1 MNARFVN
8 IKVDR
13 QERPE
18 TAYVC
23 RNRTCE
29 APLTSAEARSESA
42 AAGDGEVD
50 GAGSPAPL
58 R

>member
-1 MNARFVN
+1 MNERFVN

-29 APLTSAEARSESA
+29 APLTSAEA
-42 AAGDGEVD
+42 
-50 GAGSPAPL
+50 L
-58 R
+58 RERFSTRRRGRWC

>member
-1 MNARFVN
+1 MNERFVN

-23 RNRTCE
+23 RNRTCK
-29 APLTSAEARSESA
+29 ALTSAEA
-42 AAGDGEVD
+42 
-50 GAGSPAPL
+50 L
-58 R
+58 RERFST

>member
-1 MNARFVN
+1 MNERFVN

-23 RNRTCE
+23 RN
-29 APLTSAEARSESA
+29 APAKR
-42 AAGDGEVD
+42 
-50 GAGSPAPL
+50 

>member
-1 MNARFVN
+1 MNERFVN

-29 APLTSAEARSESA
+29 APPTSA
-42 AAGDGEVD
+42 
-50 GAGSPAPL
+50 GAL
-58 R
+58 RERGGR

>member
-1 MNARFVN
+1 MNERFVN

-23 RNRTCE
+23 RNRTNR
-29 APLTSAEARSESA
+29 P
-42 AAGDGEVD
+42 
-50 GAGSPAPL
+50 
-58 R
+58 

>member
-1 MNARFVN
+1 MNERFVN

-23 RNRTCE
+23 RNRTCKR
-29 APLTSAEARSESA
+29 P
-42 AAGDGEVD
+42 
-50 GAGSPAPL
+50 
-58 R
+58 